1 MGVYAK
7 VLTMLLRKVP
17 ERTIGAVAEILP
29 AAVAKLATAKSSPL
43 IVALLSVFAQL
54 VHTNAVQLIDYL
66 AAAPSPGQW
75 DTASLAGRLMLYMQ
89 LVRLLELAACFIG
102 Y

>member
-1 MGVYAK
+1 
-7 VLTMLLRKVP
+7 MLLRKVP
-17 ERTIGAVAEILP
+17 ERTIGAIAEILP

-66 AAAPSPGQW
+66 AAAPSPGQ
-75 DTASLAGRLMLYMQ
+75 
-89 LVRLLELAACFIG
+89 
-102 Y
+102 